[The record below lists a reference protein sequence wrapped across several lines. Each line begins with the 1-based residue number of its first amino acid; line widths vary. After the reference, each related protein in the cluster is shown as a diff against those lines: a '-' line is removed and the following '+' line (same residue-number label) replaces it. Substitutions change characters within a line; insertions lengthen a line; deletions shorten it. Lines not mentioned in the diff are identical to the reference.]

1 MKVGDLVRFKSMASN
16 PQSPDQLNPL
26 MGVVP
31 DPEQSL
37 LEYQARQIQA
47 QIDHAVLDRLVYGGP
62 SPPFSGELG
71 IIIGLLDDSTS
82 RVHWFEKSLNAR
94 APNLCLELVESEE

>member
-1 MKVGDLVRFKSMASN
+1 MKVGDLVRFKSMAFTSTA
-16 PQSPDQLNPL
+16 PDQLNPL

-37 LEYQARQIQA
+37 IEYQARQIQA
-47 QIDHAVLDRLVYGGP
+47 EIDHAVLDRLVYGGH

-82 RVHWFEKSLNAR
+82 RVHWI
-94 APNLCLELVESEE
+94 NL